1 MLKVKNKHRLVT
13 VILLTEAV
21 GLSSP
26 CSSFAHLSGQ
36 VIIYIKYKR
45 KKNTSFLSLINLN
58 VSRAQHDTLSK
69 KGIVIFDD
77 NDATGIDNKVIDQ
90 SG

>member
-1 MLKVKNKHRLVT
+1 MLK
-13 VILLTEAV
+13 EAV

-45 KKNTSFLSLINLN
+45 KNTSFLSLINLN
-58 VSRAQHDTLSK
+58 VSREQHDTLSK

-77 NDATGIDNKVIDQ
+77 NDATGLDNQVIDR

>member
-1 MLKVKNKHRLVT
+1 M
-13 VILLTEAV
+13 LTEAV
-21 GLSSP
+21 GLLSP

-45 KKNTSFLSLINLN
+45 KNTSFLSHFNLN
-58 VSRAQHDTLSK
+58 VSREQHDTLSK

-77 NDATGIDNKVIDQ
+77 NDATGLDNQVIDR